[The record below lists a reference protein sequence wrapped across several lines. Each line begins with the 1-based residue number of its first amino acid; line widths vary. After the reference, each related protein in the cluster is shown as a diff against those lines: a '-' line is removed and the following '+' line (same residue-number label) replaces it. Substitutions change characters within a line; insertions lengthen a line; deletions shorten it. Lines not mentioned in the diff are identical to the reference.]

1 MKKEILNEI
10 NRFREISGLPTLI
23 LKESSDPR
31 KEAIEIIMKK
41 IETQGIADVES
52 SVLNKLEQSE
62 KEDLENFVRN
72 SQKQQIE
79 TFLTSKFSKLD
90 LSTIADDVVNTGTL
104 QPLESQLQKQYDRFT
119 SNEISKE
126 LFDKNKQS
134 IYTSYLRNID
144 KNLADEIQISF
155 EKKFGGLQLG
165 KGSIQMADE
174 LVNSIKAHPLFKET
188 KWKTEFSPRFKEL
201 KNELSLKL
209 KTMPKDAVEKTLE
222 REKDKLLKQID
233 DYMKANPE
241 LAKEPFWTKV
251 KDFFTNFGF
260 KTSLKIASGLGGL
273 LLLYLVGKSIYCAIA
288 ATENFEGYEED
299 TLSTCGKKLVGYK
312 TKKEIKKAKEENQ
325 GEESPSETNKKQT
338 LSADDLP
345 LPGGN

>member
-10 NRFREISGLPTLI
+10 NRFREISGLPNLI

-41 IETQGIADVES
+41 IESQGIADVES

-62 KEDLENFVRN
+62 KEDLENYVKN

-90 LSTIADDVVNTGTL
+90 LSTIADDVVNRGTL

-233 DYMKANPE
+233 DYMKANPV
-241 LAKEPFWTKV
+241 LAKEPFWIKV
-251 KDFFTNFGF
+251 KDFFTSFGF
-260 KTSLKIASGLGGL
+260 MTSLKISGSIAGL
-273 LLLYLVGKSIYCAIA
+273 VILYLVVRLCYCTIA
-288 ATENFEGYEED
+288 ASENFEGYEEK
-299 TLSTCGKKLVGYK
+299 SIVSCGKKVSTMK
-312 TKKEIKKAKEENQ
+312 SKKDVEKAKEENQ
-325 GEESPSETNKKQT
+325 GEESPSDGGKKGPPPAPNYDEVG
-338 LSADDLP
+338 L
-345 LPGGN
+345 

>member
-10 NRFREISGLPTLI
+10 NRFREISGLPNLI

-41 IETQGIADVES
+41 IESQGIADVES

-62 KEDLENFVRN
+62 KEDLENYVKN

-155 EKKFGGLQLG
+155 EKKFGGLQVG
-165 KGSIQMADE
+165 KGSIKMADE
-174 LVNSIKAHPLFKET
+174 LVESIKLHPLFKEA
-188 KWKTEFSPRFKEL
+188 KWKTEFSPRFKDL

-233 DYMKANPE
+233 DYMKANPV

-260 KTSLKIASGLGGL
+260 KTSLKISGSIAGL
-273 LLLYLVGKSIYCAIA
+273 VIVYLVVRLCYCTIA
-288 ATENFEGYEED
+288 ASENFEGYEEK
-299 TLSTCGKKLVGYK
+299 SIVSCGKKVSTMK
-312 TKKEIKKAKEENQ
+312 SKKDVEKAKEENQ
-325 GEESPSETNKKQT
+325 GEESPSDGGKKGPPPAPNYDEVG
-338 LSADDLP
+338 L
-345 LPGGN
+345 